1 MAALQA
7 KMGFDAQFF
16 ARIDYQDRL
25 TRLESKEMEL
35 IWMPETSQGNEN
47 LIFTHI
53 MPYMYHAPLN
63 YSFDVRYKQAAPV
76 KDDPR
81 LEGYDVD

>member
-1 MAALQA
+1 
-7 KMGFDAQFF
+7 
-16 ARIDYQDRL
+16 
-25 TRLESKEMEL
+25 
-35 IWMPETSQGNEN
+35 MPETSQGNEN